1 MSNEAAAF
9 PVVFYLG
16 FTHHKCMCT
25 LCIHHTHTRACIHTP
40 HTHTQIQHHKH
51 QRGRL
56 ISYTFLHL
64 SYTKQRPNV
73 QHIPPS
79 IEFCGKDFPVS
90 CSSFVTPHC
99 AVDRILPN
107 STELCRTT
115 CDSHVSC
122 ILELLILC
130 CWYFYHAADS
140 QGGDEGVEE
149 KVALN
154 IHRPTLLPLWLDLLF
169 RCTVHCRTSDVFCFL
184 FEVYFQIQ
192 TIGEYLLPDIT
203 FCLFIF
209 NCPSLNV

>member
-40 HTHTQIQHHKH
+40 HTHIRKFSTTSIREVVSFLTPFFIFLTQNKGQMFNT
-51 QRGRL
+51 
-56 ISYTFLHL
+56 Y
-64 SYTKQRPNV
+64 RPALNSV
-73 QHIPPS
+73 GKIFPS
-79 IEFCGKDFPVS
+79 AVLPS
-90 CSSFVTPHC
+90 TFVTPHC
-99 AVDRILPN
+99 AVDRIFPN

-122 ILELLILC
+122 ILYLLLC
-130 CWYFYHAADS
+130 CWYFHHAVDS

-169 RCTVHCRTSDVFCFL
+169 RCTVHCRTSNVFCFL
-184 FEVYFQIQ
+184 F
-192 TIGEYLLPDIT
+192 
-203 FCLFIF
+203 
-209 NCPSLNV
+209 